1 MTACASGSL
10 KRSMLDLKDIDIYF
24 NADSEQPQNKSEN
37 MRSRHSRFVRIAKL
51 LLPSIAAV
59 LIGVLLAFPSI
70 QNDSRDFRLDITRPK
85 QGELEKLHVENTVF
99 YITDRNNRVNN
110 FLAEKIDETEPGS
123 KLIMLTKPE
132 GIIPSSPDIWTNV
145 KAPIGYYNQN
155 TNILELR
162 NDVELFYSEGMTVRT
177 SEAFYDF
184 GQSRGYGN
192 KPVNGEGFMG
202 NLSSQGFEILN
213 SDSILAF
220 TGHTEMTIKEESLQ
234 RKNR

>member
-1 MTACASGSL
+1 
-10 KRSMLDLKDIDIYF
+10 MLDLKDIDAYF

-37 MRSRHSRFVRIAKL
+37 VQSRHSRFVRIAKL

-59 LIGVLLAFPSI
+59 LIGILLVFPGI
-70 QNDSRDFRLDITRPK
+70 QNDVRDIRLDITRPK

-99 YITDRNNRVNN
+99 YITDKNNRVNN

-123 KLIMLTKPE
+123 KLIKLTKPE
-132 GIIPSSPDIWTNV
+132 GIIPSSPDVWTNI
-145 KAPIGYYNQN
+145 KASVGYYDQN
-155 TNILELR
+155 ANILELKD
-162 NDVELFYSEGMTVRT
+162 DVELFYSEGMTVKT
-177 SEAFYDF
+177 TEAFYDF
-184 GQSRGYGN
+184 DQSRGYGN
-192 KPVNGEGFMG
+192 EAVNGEGFMG

-234 RKNR
+234 RKN

>member
-1 MTACASGSL
+1 
-10 KRSMLDLKDIDIYF
+10 MLDLKDIDAYF

-37 MRSRHSRFVRIAKL
+37 LRNRHSRFVRIAKL

-59 LIGVLLAFPSI
+59 LIGILLVFPSI
-70 QNDSRDFRLDITRPK
+70 QSDIRDFRLDITRPK

-99 YITDRNNRVNN
+99 YITDKNNRVNN

-123 KLIMLTKPE
+123 KLIKLEEPE
-132 GIIPSSPDIWTNV
+132 GIIPSGPATWINL
-145 KAPIGYYNQN
+145 KAPVGYYDQN
-155 TNILELR
+155 TNILELQE
-162 NDVELFYSEGMTVRT
+162 DVEMFYSEGMTVKT
-177 SEAFYDF
+177 TEAFYDF

-192 KPVNGEGFMG
+192 QPVAGQGFMG
-202 NLSSQGFEILN
+202 DLSSQGFEMLN